1 MIINIDHKTKMKL
14 LKMND
19 VKKKKYYD
27 DAVVDKMK
35 LPRFGGLLTRYVT
48 IYDYAYL
55 KYDIPEVDERSIS
68 FSFSDYIK
76 NNFIILYGYK
86 NKHTGTILYA
96 TRDLLDR
103 MSNEQINSIF
113 GPSKLDSLLLTEIAS
128 DVILNRINNNVFRFK
143 HLEDTG
149 TISTPIDV
157 FK

>member
-1 MIINIDHKTKMKL
+1 MTINIDHNTKMKL

-19 VKKKKYYD
+19 VKKKEYD
-27 DAVVDKMK
+27 KAVADKMK
-35 LPRFGGLLTRYVT
+35 VVKLGGFLTNSVT
-48 IYDYAYL
+48 IYDYDYL
-55 KYDIPEVDERSIS
+55 KYDIPEVDDASIS

-86 NKHTGTILYA
+86 NKNTGSTLYA
-96 TRDLLDR
+96 TRELLGR

-113 GPSKLDSLLLTEIAS
+113 GPSKLDSLLFTEMAS
-128 DVILNRINNNVFRFK
+128 DVVLNRINNNVFGFK

>member
-19 VKKKKYYD
+19 VKKKEYD

-35 LPRFGGLLTRYVT
+35 VPKLGGLSTKYVT
-48 IYDYAYL
+48 IYDYNYL

-86 NKHTGTILYA
+86 NKNTGIILYA
-96 TRDLLDR
+96 TRELLGR
-103 MSNEQINSIF
+103 MHNEQINSIF
-113 GPSKLDSLLLTEIAS
+113 GPSKLDSLLLTEISS
-128 DVILNRINNNVFRFK
+128 DDVLNRINNNVFRFSQ
-143 HLEDTG
+143 LEDTG